1 MLRGK
6 GLSCWCMGLPACYRQ
21 LLTLFGDLK
30 KSGVNGL
37 LDVARQVYKEVTED
51 VHQLVEGMSR
61 EYDLPLE
68 LKYEAGRGYY
78 LRLPASE
85 IEDKPLP
92 AVFVNVVKRK
102 KVVEFSALEML
113 KCNAK
118 VNTIPTEKN
127 NHTFCKVSRRNWVR
141 NASRCACVLYL
152 VDWV

>member
-1 MLRGK
+1 M
-6 GLSCWCMGLPACYRQ
+6 
-21 LLTLFGDLK
+21 LTLFGGLK

-51 VHQLVEGMSR
+51 VHQLVEGMSK
-61 EYDLPLE
+61 EYNLPLE
-68 LKYEAGRGYY
+68 LKYETGRGYY

-92 AVFVNVVKRK
+92 AIFVNLVKRK

-118 VNTIPTEKN
+118 VNTIPRKREKK
-127 NHTFCKVSRRNWVR
+127 TTPLEK
-141 NASRCACVLYL
+141 
-152 VDWV
+152 